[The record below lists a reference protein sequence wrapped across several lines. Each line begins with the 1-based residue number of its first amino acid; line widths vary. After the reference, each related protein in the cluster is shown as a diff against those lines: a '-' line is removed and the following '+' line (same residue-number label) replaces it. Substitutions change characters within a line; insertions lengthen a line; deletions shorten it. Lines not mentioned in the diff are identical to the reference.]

1 MPIATTT
8 YELPLF
14 AGFPQVRGRPMAT
27 TFVDVLIEEH
37 RGFKLMLSVL
47 EAMAAR
53 PPHRGEVAPRMM
65 ADVLDFFETFSDRH
79 HVREEHALF
88 PVLARHGMSQDQTVV
103 HALLAQHD
111 TGRAYCRK
119 LRAAQAR
126 LLEGDAAAADEFVSH
141 ALGYCELIREHIRI
155 EDEYFYELADQLLT
169 DAEHQDVVTE
179 FSTPAR
185 GPAAG
190 AERER
195 FLRMLD
201 DYPGIVAAWQ

>member
-1 MPIATTT
+1 MPTS
-8 YELPLF
+8 
-14 AGFPQVRGRPMAT
+14 
-27 TFVDVLIEEH
+27 FVEVLVAEH
-37 RGFKLMLSVL
+37 RGFKAMLSVL

-53 PPHRGEVAPRMM
+53 LRQQGDVPPRMI

-79 HVREEHALF
+79 HAREERALF

-111 TGRAYCRK
+111 TGRVYCRK
-119 LRAAQAR
+119 LRADQAR
-126 LLEGDAAAADEFVSH
+126 LAAGETAVDDFVAH

-169 DAEHQDVVTE
+169 EAEQRDVVTE

-190 AERER
+190 AEQER

-201 DYPGIVAAWQ
+201 DYPGIVAAWH